1 MIGGIT
7 YTTSTFVRSC
17 KQLLKKF
24 FAKNFGNLKK
34 GFYGQ

>member
-17 KQLLKKF
+17 KHLQNIV
-24 FAKNFGNLKK
+24 AKNFGNLKK